1 LQYEVEQFG
10 IKIILIEPGAIK
22 SNFFNNLKPASNAQK
37 LDSQYAQT
45 MQKLNA
51 RFSSLVENAPPAIEV
66 AKVILKA
73 VISEDPELRYTVG
86 EDAAAM
92 IQAKRSMSD
101 IEFGKLMKK
110 QFLSE

>member
-1 LQYEVEQFG
+1 
-10 IKIILIEPGAIK
+10 
-22 SNFFNNLKPASNAQK
+22 
-37 LDSQYAQT
+37 

-66 AKVILKA
+66 AKVILKT
-73 VISEDPELRYTVG
+73 VISEDPEHRYTVG

-101 IEFGKLMKK
+101 REFGKLMKK